1 MTVAEERGTDP
12 ETTSEPGGAHVGRRL
27 LVLVLVAGLIAALV
41 LALPGLGEVRSAF
54 RDVSPG
60 WIALVALLELCSV
73 TAYVLALRPTFS
85 ARIPWPL
92 AARIGF
98 AEQGTN
104 VLVPTGGA
112 GGLALGA
119 WALKRAGMASK
130 RIARR
135 SVSFFVLTSGAN
147 FLTAIVFGVALAVG
161 VLRTDRG
168 LQYTLGPAFAALLV
182 LGVVVVLARTL
193 PHQDEVEELGD
204 DAGRLQK
211 VAKLG
216 GGALGDGFR
225 DAGLLLRRHPPALIV
240 GAVGYM
246 AFDAAALW
254 TAFVALGDTP
264 EASTFMLA
272 YVLGQLGGLIPIPG
286 GLGGTDG
293 GLVGALVLFGT
304 PVAAATAAVLGY
316 RLFQLLIPAILGAV
330 SLVALRRDAGALTE

>member
-1 MTVAEERGTDP
+1 MSTTTQEPERT
-12 ETTSEPGGAHVGRRL
+12 EATSPGGARIGRRL
-27 LVLVLVAGLIAALV
+27 LVLAGAALLIGLLV
-41 LALPGLGEVRSAF
+41 FSLPGLGEVRSAF
-54 RDVSPG
+54 SDVSPG
-60 WIALVALLELCSV
+60 WLVLVAALELCSC

-85 ARIPWPL
+85 SSLPWGL

-119 WALKRAGMASK
+119 WALKRAGMSAK

-147 FLTAIVFGVALAVG
+147 FSTAILFGVALSVG
-161 VLRTDRG
+161 LLRTDRG
-168 LQYTLGPAFAALLV
+168 LGYTLGPAVAAALV
-182 LGVVVVLARTL
+182 LGLVVLLGRTL
-193 PHQDEVEELGD
+193 PHQDEVEELD
-204 DAGRLQK
+204 EDAGRLQK

-225 DAGLLLRRHPPALIV
+225 DAGLLLRRHPPALIA

-254 TAFVALGDTP
+254 TAFVALGQTP

-293 GLVGALVLFGT
+293 GLVGALVLFGS
-304 PVAAATAAVLGY
+304 PVAVATAAVLGY
-316 RLFQLLIPAILGAV
+316 RLFQLMIPAVLGTI
-330 SLVALRRDAGALTE
+330 SLIALRRDAGALRE